1 MVFQT
6 RIAQLD
12 AQEVIVLD
20 ETSTP
25 TTLTPRRARA
35 PRGERAIGRVPR
47 GRWETVTLLATLTLE
62 GMGPALQFPGALDRD
77 VFETF
82 VDQLLVPQLRPGQIV
97 SWDNLSVHKSARARA
112 LIEAAGCRILPTPR
126 YSPDCNPIEPAF
138 SKLKA
143 ALRRA
148 EARTF
153 ESIVTATGAAFATIT
168 PADARSF
175 FAAAGYTVPGQP
187 L

>member
-1 MVFQT
+1 MDPT
-6 RIAQLD
+6 R
-12 AQEVIVLD
+12 VIVLD

-25 TTLTPRRARA
+25 TTLTPLRARA
-35 PRGERAIGRVPR
+35 PRGERAVGRVPR
-47 GRWETVTLLATLTLE
+47 SRWQTVTLLATLTLD
-62 GMGPALQFPGALDRD
+62 GMGPAIQFPGALDRA

-82 VDQLLVPQLRPGQIV
+82 VAELLVPQLQPGQIV
-97 SWDNLSVHKSARARA
+97 SWDNLSVHKSARARQ
-112 LIEAAGCRILPTPR
+112 LIEDAGCRIRPTPR
-126 YSPDCNPIEPAF
+126 YSPDCNPIEQAF

-148 EARTF
+148 EARSF
-153 ESIVTATGAAFATIT
+153 DALVAATGAAFATIT

-175 FAAAGYTVPGQP
+175 FATAGYTVPGQT